1 VIPEIG
7 RIVDGVEGVA
17 GDALERHWLFLL
29 ARAADVEPSG
39 LTVDGAKAAGCPD
52 DRRAF

>member
-1 VIPEIG
+1 MTGELV
-7 RIVDGVEGVA
+7 RIQTPCLDG
-17 GDALERHWLFLL
+17 